1 MIKEA
6 IILAGGLGTRL
17 SGTIAEE
24 LPKCMAPVN
33 GRPFLDYLLQY
44 LDDLGLKRV
53 ILSVGHKHQ
62 LITEHYGNVFADLQL
77 DYAIESEPLGTGG
90 ALRLAMQQVQEP
102 LVLVM
107 NGDTFFEMDVPKLL
121 NAQRSSE
128 AVITLALYEANN
140 VSRYGSVTMDEERRI
155 TGVAEK
161 NQSTGKGLINAGM
174 YMINK
179 RYFNSKE
186 LPEKFSFERDFLQ
199 KYYSA
204 DRIFGLICRQYFIDI
219 GIPADYKK
227 AQDDFKEFA
236 YF

>member
-102 LVLVM
+102 L
-107 NGDTFFEMDVPKLL
+107 DRK
-121 NAQRSSE
+121 
-128 AVITLALYEANN
+128 
-140 VSRYGSVTMDEERRI
+140 SV
-155 TGVAEK
+155 V
-161 NQSTGKGLINAGM
+161 
-174 YMINK
+174 
-179 RYFNSKE
+179 
-186 LPEKFSFERDFLQ
+186 
-199 KYYSA
+199 
-204 DRIFGLICRQYFIDI
+204 
-219 GIPADYKK
+219 
-227 AQDDFKEFA
+227 
-236 YF
+236 

>member
-17 SGTIAEE
+17 SRTIAEE

-53 ILSVGHKHQ
+53 ILSVGHKHEP
-62 LITEHYGNVFADLQL
+62 ITEHYGNTFRDLQL
-77 DYAIESEPLGTGG
+77 DYAIEPEPLGTGG
-90 ALRLAMQQVQEP
+90 ALKLAMQQVQEP

-121 NAQRSSE
+121 NAQRSSD
-128 AVITLALYEANN
+128 AVITLALYEAND
-140 VSRYGSVTMDEERRI
+140 VSRYGSVTLDEERRI
-155 TGVAEK
+155 TGFVEK
-161 NQSTGKGLINAGM
+161 NKSTGKGLINGGM

-179 RYFNSKE
+179 RYFTSKE

-199 KYYSA
+199 KYYA
-204 DRIFGLICRQYFIDI
+204 TDRIFGLICRQYFIDI
-219 GIPADYKK
+219 GIPADYQK
-227 AQDDFKEFA
+227 AQDDFKEFG
-236 YF
+236 F